1 MRSGPSSAAPQ
12 APDAFRQLK
21 LNPNRGDG
29 TMRYET
35 GTFELRDNDMMIREL
50 SSAELDM
57 VSGGR
62 ATVSADLVGD
72 AIVDGSY
79 HLDNLPGVFSV
90 AQISGTV
97 TPISGSPTLTL
108 SANADTFA

>member
-1 MRSGPSSAAPQ
+1 MRH
-12 APDAFRQLK
+12 
-21 LNPNRGDG
+21 
-29 TMRYET
+29 ET

-72 AIVDGSY
+72 AIVNGSF

-90 AQISGTV
+90 AQISGTI
-97 TPISGSPTLTL
+97 TPFSGSPTLTL
-108 SANADTFA
+108 RASADTLS